1 MSLTIRDNLEQ
12 VPRTYVRVYKH
23 KTYTETGDEERR
35 TYEGHWDVM
44 VPRADAAVGEGGDAY
59 NITATL
65 TRKEGDMATLEI
77 RKAKIKD
84 PKEDEEEAPDTPGSE
99 GNPGESREN
108 PQYTLR
114 LQRAAEPLLTH
125 DRYAGIPKDP
135 LEALRA
141 LINGAQRA
149 TEMEILELK
158 DDGRLSKK
166 KISIER
172 ILKNA
177 DNKLANEARNKIEH
191 GTDSFLSFEAELEV
205 RYRVK
210 SLKDFEWRE
219 MAKIAYPSGPFPHP
233 PGKRNWLFAGQSVEH
248 SGKIIWITES
258 YLLSGKDGWDRDIYG
273 N

>member
-1 MSLTIRDNLEQ
+1 MIRDNLEQ

-65 TRKEGDMATLEI
+65 TRKEGDMAILEI

-108 PQYTLR
+108 PQYTLNLTR
-114 LQRAAEPLLTH
+114 SPEPLLTH
-125 DRYAGIPKDP
+125 DRYASIPKDP
-135 LEALRA
+135 REALRA
-141 LINGAQRA
+141 LINGATRG
-149 TEMEILELK
+149 TKLEIIEKNGSTGKSTVYWKTVEKILLENHSDLV
-158 DDGRLSKK
+158 D
-166 KISIER
+166 
-172 ILKNA
+172 
-177 DNKLANEARNKIEH
+177 EARGKIEK
-191 GTDSFLSFEAELEV
+191 GTDSYLNFEAELQV

-210 SLKDFEWRE
+210 TLTDFVWRE
-219 MAKIAYPSGPFPHP
+219 SAKIAYPPGPFPHP
-233 PGKRNWLFAGQSVEH
+233 GGKRNWLFAGQSVEH